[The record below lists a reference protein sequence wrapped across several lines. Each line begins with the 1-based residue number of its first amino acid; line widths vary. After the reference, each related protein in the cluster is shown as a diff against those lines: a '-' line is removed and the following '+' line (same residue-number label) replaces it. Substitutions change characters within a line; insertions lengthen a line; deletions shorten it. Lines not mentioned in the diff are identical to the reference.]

1 MGTDSILF
9 PNLHIALAHVGQGI
23 QVGPLWIAFYGV
35 CIAVA
40 MLSGIRL
47 AMFLAKK
54 TGQDPDTYFNFAV
67 VAVILSV
74 LGARLYYVIF
84 SWNYYAAHPMEI
96 LDLRGGGL
104 AIYGGVIIGVLCAV
118 VFCRMKHMN
127 VLLFMDTGLP
137 AVTLGQAV
145 GRWGNFFN
153 REVFGGYT
161 NNLLAM
167 GLPVDILPG
176 GEVTQEML
184 DHPLVH
190 EGVTFV
196 QVHPTFLYESL
207 WNTALL
213 IIMLVIITG
222 GRKKP
227 QSSMAEVSAGSNGA
241 HTGYS
246 GWKRFDGE
254 IACLYLLGY
263 GIGRFW
269 IEGIR
274 TDRLLIPGTGLAVS
288 QVLSAVLA
296 VAGGICLA
304 VGLWRHK

>member
-1 MGTDSILF
+1 
-9 PNLHIALAHVGQGI
+9 
-23 QVGPLWIAFYGV
+23 
-35 CIAVA
+35 
-40 MLSGIRL
+40 
-47 AMFLAKK
+47 
-54 TGQDPDTYFNFAV
+54 
-67 VAVILSV
+67 
-74 LGARLYYVIF
+74 
-84 SWNYYAAHPMEI
+84 
-96 LDLRGGGL
+96 
-104 AIYGGVIIGVLCAV
+104 
-118 VFCRMKHMN
+118 MKHLNM
-127 VLLFMDTGLP
+127 LLFLDTGLP
-137 AVTLGQAV
+137 AVTLGQAI

-167 GLPVDILPG
+167 GLPADILPA

-184 DHPLVH
+184 DHPLVR

-222 GRKKP
+222 GRKKT
-227 QSSMAEVSAGSNGA
+227 QNSVTGASTGSNAA

-246 GWKRFDGE
+246 GWKQFDGE

-274 TDRLLIPGTGLAVS
+274 TDRLLIPGTGVAVS
-288 QVLSAVLA
+288 QVLSAVMA
-296 VAGGICLA
+296 VAGGICLV
-304 VGLWRHK
+304 VGLRRYK

>member
-1 MGTDSILF
+1 LGTDSILF
-9 PNLHIALAHVGQGI
+9 PNAGITLAHVGQGI
-23 QVGPLWIAFYGV
+23 RIGPLWIAFYGI

-40 MLSGIRL
+40 MLSGIWL
-47 AMFLAKK
+47 AMFIAKR
-54 TGQDPDTYFNFAV
+54 TGQDPDTYFNFAI

-84 SWNYYAAHPMEI
+84 SWGYYAKRPLEI

-104 AIYGGVIIGVLCAV
+104 AIYGGVITGVLCAV
-118 VFCRMKHMN
+118 VFCRIKKLKL
-127 VLLFMDTGLP
+127 LLFLDTGLP
-137 AVTLGQAV
+137 AVTLGQAI

-161 NNLLAM
+161 NGLLAM
-167 GLPVDILPG
+167 GLPVKILPAD
-176 GEVTQEML
+176 EVTQEML
-184 DHPLVH
+184 AHPLVRD
-190 EGVTFV
+190 GVTFV

-207 WNTALL
+207 WNIALL
-213 IIMLVIITG
+213 AVMLFILLSNRRDGKAG
-222 GRKKP
+222 GKELPAK
-227 QSSMAEVSAGSNGA
+227 AAGR
-241 HTGYS
+241 
-246 GWKRFDGE
+246 KRFDGE

-288 QVLSAVLA
+288 QVLSGVLA
-296 VAGGICLA
+296 VTGGICLVTGSYRRRRRSA
-304 VGLWRHK
+304 